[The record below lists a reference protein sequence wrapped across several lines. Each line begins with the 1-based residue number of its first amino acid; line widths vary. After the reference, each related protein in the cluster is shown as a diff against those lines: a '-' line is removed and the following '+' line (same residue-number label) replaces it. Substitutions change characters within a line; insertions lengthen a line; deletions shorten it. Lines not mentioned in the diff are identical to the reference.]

1 MKIAMQRILIVDG
14 FKRKERE
21 KIHIEHPENAMQKT
35 KRERYL
41 GTNGR
46 KHVERVSNF
55 MKMNRYPFS
64 FVPLWTQAENQNSLD
79 ISFFNPYN

>member
-14 FKRKERE
+14 FKRKERG

-41 GTNGR
+41 GTNG
-46 KHVERVSNF
+46 
-55 MKMNRYPFS
+55 
-64 FVPLWTQAENQNSLD
+64 
-79 ISFFNPYN
+79 